1 MSNNNQT
8 TKKEPFI
15 EIKGISKHFGDF
27 VAVNKVNLKIFKG
40 ELFSIL
46 GASGSGKTTLLRVM
60 AGLETPTEGSVI
72 IDGID
77 MTQMPPYERPVNIMF
92 QNYALFPHM
101 TVFNNIAYGL
111 KKERM
116 PKKEIE
122 SKVAQILELV
132 ELSEYSQRKP
142 DQLSGGQSQRV
153 ALARA
158 LVKQPKV
165 LLLDEPMAAL
175 DKKLRQNTAFELVNI
190 QDELGVTF
198 IIVTH
203 DQEEAMTLSDRI
215 AVMEE
220 GKFLQIGPPN
230 EIYENPRSKF
240 IADFVG
246 NINMFA
252 ATILSKQTNKIVVN
266 CPTLGGQH
274 EIDFSGSI
282 ADDIESITLA
292 IRPEKI
298 MIDNQLSGSESNY
311 IKGIVEDFGY
321 FGNLSI
327 YRVKTSDE
335 NIIQVSKQNRFRSER
350 VISWDDEVFLSW
362 DSSNLLLLTE

>member
-46 GASGSGKTTLLRVM
+46 GASGSGKTTLLRDM

-335 NIIQVSKQNRFRSER
+335 NIIQVSRQNRYRSER
-350 VISWDDEVFLSW
+350 VISWDDEVYLSW
-362 DSSNLLLLTE
+362 DPSNLLLLTE

>member
-230 EIYENPRSKF
+230 EIYENPKSKF

-274 EIDFSGSI
+274 EIDFSGII

-298 MIDNQLSGSESNY
+298 MIDNQLSGSENNY

-335 NIIQVSKQNRFRSER
+335 NIIQVSRQNRYRSEK
-350 VISWDDEVFLSW
+350 VISWDDEVYLSW
-362 DSSNLLLLTE
+362 DPSNLLLLTE

>member
-60 AGLETPTEGSVI
+60 AGLEKPTEGSVI

-335 NIIQVSKQNRFRSER
+335 NIIQVSRQNRYRSER
-350 VISWDDEVFLSW
+350 VISWDDEVYLSW
-362 DSSNLLLLTE
+362 DPSNLLLLAE